1 MTHRH
6 GVGVSAIHRLALD
19 VFQAAGTVA
28 ERQGL
33 YGAKQDLLKSEFPGN
48 IQGMGPGVAEM
59 EIIERPAEPFMVLTA
74 DKTEP
79 GAFNL
84 LLYLTFCDPMY
95 CSGLLLSPDI
105 GKGFT
110 FTIVDVDYTEADR
123 EITLSA
129 PEDLYDLAALLRD
142 TGRFVIRSIVSRAHP
157 EEQAAA
163 LSTTRLKHIAGRY
176 VGKDDP
182 VAIVRTQKIFPAT
195 EEFGLA
201 FSKVP
206 YVAGNTRGSHNMP
219 LAPVPLNTDSS
230 IFYCLPMVSAAGYSM
245 REGIL
250 TGPMDLFRNPVWDVF
265 RDGAVR
271 KGAEMRSQGFFN
283 PAMLGDGRTRVRRD
297 HRAAQAPGDEVCHP
311 RRGESR
317 DRGCTAARLGLRLPL
332 FIPRARAG
340 RYPCGV
346 HRRSGLLP
354 PRRYPCFLKLRVAAS
369 PRRSYS
375 GREILGCSVATV
387 AVPTSFGLSC

>member
-1 MTHRH
+1 MAHPDASGSPVTISAIKADVGSVAGHTQPSPEMLRVASDLMEAQHGKLLTDFRVTYTGDDICLLMTHRR
-6 GVGVSAIHRLALD
+6 GIGSEEIHRLAYD
-19 VFQAAGTVA
+19 VFLAAGSVA

-33 YGAKQDLLKSEFPGN
+33 YGAKQDLLKTEFSGN
-48 IQGMGPGVAEM
+48 VQGMGPGVAEM
-59 EIIERPAEPFMVLTA
+59 EMAERPAEPFMVLTA

-110 FTIVDVDYTEADR
+110 FTIVDVNYTEAER
-123 EITLSA
+123 EITLNA

-142 TGRFVIRSIVSRAHP
+142 TGRFVVKSIYSRAHP
-157 EEQAAA
+157 KEQAAA

-206 YVAGNTRGSHNMP
+206 FVAGDTRGSHNMP
-219 LAPVPLNTDSS
+219 LAPVPINTDAS
-230 IFYCLPMVSAAGYSM
+230 IFYCLPMVSAAGYSVK
-245 REGIL
+245 GGVL
-250 TGPMDLFRNPVWDVF
+250 TGPVDLFRNPVWEVF
-265 RDGAVR
+265 REQAVR
-271 KGAEMRSQGFFN
+271 KGAEMRAQGFFN
-283 PAMLGDGRTRVRRD
+283 PAMLGMEELEYGGIMERLKKLDARFVLDGKQE
-297 HRAAQAPGDEVCHP
+297 A
-311 RRGESR
+311 
-317 DRGCTAARLGLRLPL
+317 AARKVP
-332 FIPRARAG
+332 
-340 RYPCGV
+340 
-346 HRRSGLLP
+346 HRG
-354 PRRYPCFLKLRVAAS
+354 
-369 PRRSYS
+369 
-375 GREILGCSVATV
+375 
-387 AVPTSFGLSC
+387 